1 MGKGESRNII
11 AGFWLWRMA
20 GRCVVG
26 GFERCRGAR
35 RAARHDAPR
44 QDLGSDSRA
53 TKRGY
58 ACGGRGTRREDGAV
72 SVDGCGSCGE
82 GVPKWDSAG
91 RTCANLV
98 NSVRVF
104 DRMKICTDFMLG
116 LRTNSGE
123 AGSQLRSK
131 GSGGASPEGRR
142 EPPFVLGE
150 MASAAYAQSRERIAC
165 SS

>member
-1 MGKGESRNII
+1 MNIF
-11 AGFWLWRMA
+11 AGFCFWRMA
-20 GRCVVG
+20 ERCVVG

-53 TKRGY
+53 TSRGY
-58 ACGGRGTRREDGAV
+58 AHGGRGTRREDGAV

-82 GVPKWDSAG
+82 GVQKWESAG
-91 RTCANLV
+91 RACANLV
-98 NSVRVF
+98 NSSRVF
-104 DRMKICTDFMLG
+104 DLVKICTDFMLG
-116 LRTNSGE
+116 LRTNSG
-123 AGSQLRSK
+123 K
-131 GSGGASPEGRR
+131 GASSFAKRVRGGAGPEGRR

-150 MASAAYAQSRERIAC
+150 MASAAYARTRERIAC

>member
-11 AGFWLWRMA
+11 GGFWLWRMA

-26 GFERCRGAR
+26 GFERCRGTR

-44 QDLGSDSRA
+44 QDLGVIHVPRKEA
-53 TKRGY
+53 TRVVGL
-58 ACGGRGTRREDGAV
+58 AARREDGAV

-82 GVPKWDSAG
+82 GVPKWESGG

-98 NSVRVF
+98 NSARVF
-104 DRMKICTDFMLG
+104 DLVKICTALRLLPGRIRGRDGG
-116 LRTNSGE
+116 LPQRNTSE
-123 AGSQLRSK
+123 SAQVR
-131 GSGGASPEGRR
+131 AHQ
-142 EPPFVLGE
+142 PFRLGE
-150 MASAAYAQSRERIAC
+150 TTPAAYAQSRERIAC